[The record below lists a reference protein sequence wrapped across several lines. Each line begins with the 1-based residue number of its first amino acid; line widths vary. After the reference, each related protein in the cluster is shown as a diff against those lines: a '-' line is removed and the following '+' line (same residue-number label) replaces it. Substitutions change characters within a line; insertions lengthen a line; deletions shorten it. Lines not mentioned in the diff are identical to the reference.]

1 MLETPAVGLHGPA
14 CRDLVLTV
22 IESSADKC
30 YSFMDDSYKRFV
42 DALEKKQFC
51 LPSVLLKEIQST
63 TEDILTD
70 CDFRKQVVNDLP
82 AEESF
87 LPAVINT
94 FFVEFIF
101 KLGSHILSF
110 IKKCVVDRY
119 PPSMS
124 PEVAIDDQERQLI
137 HYMSGSTI
145 RAFLKKARSLKG
157 NPVWCRIFNAITKCI
172 LEGGVVVSAADTDK
186 YWTEFC
192 NRGGLL
198 SVGKD
203 FHEFMVSVVKLL
215 YAAEKPDG
223 SIYHEEVQEVLLNS
237 PARTLWDKMIGSVL
251 PENESISFM
260 RGVVRSFTS
269 SYGNGVSNKHRNDV
283 MKKPKN
289 SVPLR
294 KRLGAK
300 SA

>member
-1 MLETPAVGLHGPA
+1 MICVGVSQTFISPADVATAYPDKDKLLESKGQLCSDVLHEMLETPAVGLHGPA

-119 PPSMS
+119 PPC
-124 PEVAIDDQERQLI
+124 L
-137 HYMSGSTI
+137 
-145 RAFLKKARSLKG
+145 LK
-157 NPVWCRIFNAITKCI
+157 
-172 LEGGVVVSAADTDK
+172 
-186 YWTEFC
+186 
-192 NRGGLL
+192 
-198 SVGKD
+198 
-203 FHEFMVSVVKLL
+203 
-215 YAAEKPDG
+215 
-223 SIYHEEVQEVLLNS
+223 
-237 PARTLWDKMIGSVL
+237 L
-251 PENESISFM
+251 P
-260 RGVVRSFTS
+260 
-269 SYGNGVSNKHRNDV
+269 
-283 MKKPKN
+283 
-289 SVPLR
+289 
-294 KRLGAK
+294 
-300 SA
+300 